1 MSGGT
6 TVVSPLPVG
15 RGRAWGRG
23 GSVFSVAGGLFG
35 VLCPACIPALGAF
48 LATIGLGF
56 LANFVVSRAITLV
69 LLGLALI
76 ALHVSSL
83 VHRRSSAFILA
94 VVAAMGMIA
103 GRNFV
108 LNQWLVYGSGA
119 ALLIAAI
126 LDYSYRRRA
135 PVMACA
141 PAPDSK

>member
-1 MSGGT
+1 MTSKSRSWGWLSG
-6 TVVSPLPVG
+6 
-15 RGRAWGRG
+15 
-23 GSVFSVAGGLFG
+23 AGGLFG

-56 LANFVVSRAITLV
+56 LANFIVSRAITLT

-108 LNQWLVYGSGA
+108 LNQWLIYGSGA
-119 ALLIAAI
+119 ALLAAAI

-135 PVMACA
+135 PAMTCLPAEAFAKEGA
-141 PAPDSK
+141 PASAMVGSR